1 MIIFGID
8 FDGTCVTHEY
18 PKVGKDI
25 GAARILEKLVNK
37 GHLLVLNTMRD
48 KQELE
53 DAKKWFSNNNLPLH
67 GVQHTPGH
75 QTWTT
80 STKVYAH
87 IYIDD
92 AALGCPIKN
101 DGHRN
106 YVDWLKVEQI
116 LMKQGIL

>member
-8 FDGTCVTHEY
+8 FDGTCVTNKY
-18 PKVGKDI
+18 PSMGEDI
-25 GAARILEKLVNK
+25 GAAQVLKKLANK

-48 KQELE
+48 KEELE
-53 DAKKWFSNNNLPLH
+53 YAKKWFSDNNLPLH
-67 GVQHTPGH
+67 GVQCTPG

-101 DGHRN
+101 DRERK
-106 YVDWLKVEQI
+106 YVDWIKVEQI
-116 LMKQGIL
+116 LIRQGIL